1 MAGEAPFS
9 YRSRA
14 AALESMQ
21 AQAVDLLVIGGGIT
35 GAAVAR
41 DAALRGFRTALVESG
56 DFGSGTSSRSSRL
69 VHGGLRYLE
78 TYDFGQVIEGSR
90 ERRTLLHIAPHLV
103 RPMRFL
109 FPLYEGGR
117 VPPWKLRAGM
127 WLYDLLAGFRN
138 VHWHRWLTP
147 TKALAAEPGLRDR
160 DLQGAALYWDAQTN
174 DVRLVVAMLRSA
186 FQAGALVANYTSVES
201 FIRAEG
207 RVVGAVVRDH
217 VANQELVV
225 RALTVVNATGPWV
238 DRIRRLD
245 DGAAKPLLRPSKG
258 AHAIVRRERLGLHD
272 AITISSPIDGR
283 IMFVLPWNDLAYIG
297 TTETEEA
304 VIPEDVRAT
313 GEDVTYLLRSVNA
326 VFPRARITPNDVLA
340 TWAGLRPLLAPD
352 RTVPAGKAPREH
364 RIVESPSGLITIAG
378 GKLTTCR
385 VMGKDVADLVAK
397 RLRRIDGR
405 RLPRRPATD
414 QLPLPGGEIAAL
426 DVMMQSVRMKEL
438 PAVTARH
445 LVDSYGTESAA
456 ILNLVSKNKVL
467 GGPLVAGRPEIRAE
481 VVYAV
486 EREMA
491 MHVTDVL
498 IRRLHLFY
506 EDPQHGAGVAANVAR
521 KMAELLGWSST
532 QEDDEIGA
540 FLDEVRKSREFLRE
554 VGRPSRG
561 AGAAPTDVPP
571 PPPTTSAH

>member
-21 AQAVDLLVIGGGIT
+21 AQPVDLLVIGGGIT

-41 DAALRGFRTALVESG
+41 DAALRGFRTAVIDAG
-56 DFGSGTSSRSSRL
+56 DFGGGTSSCSSRL
-69 VHGGLRYLE
+69 IHGGLRYLE
-78 TYDFGQVIEGSR
+78 SYSFGLVFEASR
-90 ERRTLLHIAPHLV
+90 ERRTLLRIAPHLV
-103 RPMRFL
+103 RSLRFL
-109 FPLYEGGR
+109 FPLYDGGR
-117 VPPWKLRAGM
+117 LPSWKLRAGM
-127 WLYDLLAGFRN
+127 WLYDALAAFRN
-138 VHWHRWLTP
+138 VHWHRWLP
-147 TKALAAEPGLRDR
+147 PAKALAAEPGLRDR
-160 DLQGAALYWDAQTN
+160 DLRGAALYWDAQT
-174 DVRLVVAMLRSA
+174 DDARLVVATLRSA
-186 FQAGALVANYTSVES
+186 AQAGALAANYVAATS

-207 RVVGAVVRDH
+207 RIVGAVVRDH
-217 VANQELVV
+217 FTGEENLV

-258 AHAIVRRERLGLHD
+258 AHAIVRREKLGLHD
-272 AITISSPIDGR
+272 AITLSSPIDGR

-297 TTETEEA
+297 TTETEDT
-304 VIPEDVRAT
+304 VSPEDVRAT
-313 GEDVTYLLRSVNA
+313 GEDVTYLLRSANA
-326 VFPRARITPNDVLA
+326 MFPRARLTPNDVLA
-340 TWAGLRPLLAPD
+340 TWAGVRPLLAPD
-352 RTVPAGKAPREH
+352 RSLPAGRVSREH
-364 RIVESPSGLITIAG
+364 RIVESPSGLITVAG
-378 GKLTTCR
+378 GKLTTFR
-385 VMGKDVADLVAK
+385 VMGRDAADLVAK

-405 RLPRRPATD
+405 ALPPRPATD

-456 ILNLVSKNKVL
+456 ILNLVAKNKVL

-491 MHVTDVL
+491 MRVSDVL

-532 QEDDEIGA
+532 REDDEIGA
-540 FLDEVRKSREFLRE
+540 YLEEVRKSREFLRE
-554 VGRPSRG
+554 VGRPSQV
-561 AGAAPTDVPP
+561 ATVAPSGGPP
-571 PPPTTSAH
+571 PRASAH

>member
-21 AQAVDLLVIGGGIT
+21 AQPVDLLVIGGGIT

-41 DAALRGFRTALVESG
+41 DAALRGFRTALIDAG
-56 DFGSGTSSRSSRL
+56 DFGGGTSSCSSRL
-69 VHGGLRYLE
+69 IHGGLRYLE
-78 TYDFGQVIEGSR
+78 SYNFGLVFEASR
-90 ERRTLLHIAPHLV
+90 ERRTLLRIAPHLV
-103 RPMRFL
+103 RSLRFL
-109 FPLYEGGR
+109 FPLYDGGR
-117 VPPWKLRAGM
+117 VPSWKLRAGM
-127 WLYDLLAGFRN
+127 WLYDALAAFRN
-138 VHWHRWLTP
+138 VHWHRWLP
-147 TKALAAEPGLRDR
+147 PAKALAAEPGLRDR
-160 DLQGAALYWDAQTN
+160 DLRGAALYWDAQT
-174 DVRLVVAMLRSA
+174 DDARLVVATLRSA
-186 FQAGALVANYTSVES
+186 AQAGALAANYVSATS

-207 RVVGAVVRDH
+207 RIVGAVLRDH
-217 VANQELVV
+217 FTGEENLV

-238 DRIRRLD
+238 DRVRRLD

-258 AHAIVRRERLGLHD
+258 AHAIVRREKLGLHD
-272 AITISSPIDGR
+272 AITLSSPIDGR

-297 TTETEEA
+297 TTETEET
-304 VIPEDVRAT
+304 VTPEDVRAT
-313 GEDVTYLLRSVNA
+313 GEDVTYLLRSANA
-326 VFPRARITPNDVLA
+326 MFPRARLTPNDVLA
-340 TWAGLRPLLAPD
+340 TWAGIRPLLAPD
-352 RTVPAGKAPREH
+352 RSLPAGRVSREH
-364 RIVESPSGLITIAG
+364 RIVESPSGLITVAG
-378 GKLTTCR
+378 GKLTTFR
-385 VMGKDVADLVAK
+385 VMGRDAADLVAK

-405 RLPRRPATD
+405 ALPPRPATD

-456 ILNLVSKNKVL
+456 ILNLVAKNKVL

-491 MHVTDVL
+491 MRVSDVL

-532 QEDDEIGA
+532 REDDEIGA
-540 FLDEVRKSREFLRE
+540 YLEEVRKSREFLRE
-554 VGRPSRG
+554 VGRPSQVATVVPSG
-561 AGAAPTDVPP
+561 GPP
-571 PPPTTSAH
+571 PKASAH

>member
-21 AQAVDLLVIGGGIT
+21 AQPVDLLVIGGGIT

-41 DAALRGFRTALVESG
+41 DAALRGFRTALVDAG
-56 DFGSGTSSRSSRL
+56 DFGGGTSSCSSRL
-69 VHGGLRYLE
+69 IHGGLRYLE
-78 TYDFGQVIEGSR
+78 SYSFGLVFEASR
-90 ERRTLLHIAPHLV
+90 ERRTLLRIAPHLV
-103 RPMRFL
+103 RSLRFL

-117 VPPWKLRAGM
+117 VPSWKLRAGM
-127 WLYDLLAGFRN
+127 WLYDALAAFRN
-138 VHWHRWLTP
+138 VHWHRWLP
-147 TKALAAEPGLRDR
+147 PAKALAAEPGLRDR
-160 DLQGAALYWDAQTN
+160 DLRGAALYWDAQT
-174 DVRLVVAMLRSA
+174 DDARLVVATLRSA
-186 FQAGALVANYTSVES
+186 AQAGALAANYVAATS

-207 RVVGAVVRDH
+207 RIVGAVVRDH
-217 VANQELVV
+217 FTGEENLV

-238 DRIRRLD
+238 DRVRRLD

-258 AHAIVRRERLGLHD
+258 AHAIVRREKLGLHD
-272 AITISSPIDGR
+272 AITLSSPIDGR

-297 TTETEEA
+297 TTETEET
-304 VIPEDVRAT
+304 VTPEDVRAT
-313 GEDVTYLLRSVNA
+313 GEDVTYLLRSANA
-326 VFPRARITPNDVLA
+326 MFPRARLTPNDVLA
-340 TWAGLRPLLAPD
+340 TWAGVRPLLAPD
-352 RTVPAGKAPREH
+352 RSLPAGRVSREH
-364 RIVESPSGLITIAG
+364 RIVESPSGLITVAG
-378 GKLTTCR
+378 GKLTTFR
-385 VMGKDVADLVAK
+385 VMGRDATDLVAK

-405 RLPRRPATD
+405 PLPPRPATD
-414 QLPLPGGEIAAL
+414 QMPLPGGEIAAL

-456 ILNLVSKNKVL
+456 ILNLVAKNKVL

-491 MHVTDVL
+491 MRVSDVL

-532 QEDDEIGA
+532 REDDEIGA
-540 FLDEVRKSREFLRE
+540 YLEEVRKSREFLRE
-554 VGRPSRG
+554 VGRPSQV
-561 AGAAPTDVPP
+561 ATVAPSGGPP
-571 PPPTTSAH
+571 PRASAH